1 MNVGIQLP
9 VEEYKSVC
17 SRCSELTALPSN
29 PLARRGHFEA
39 SKERDKKRKKR
50 KIKRRKET
58 KGMEENTH

>member
-17 SRCSELTALPSN
+17 SRCSELTALPPN

-39 SKERDKKRKKR
+39 SKERDKKRKKG
-50 KIKRRKET
+50 K
-58 KGMEENTH
+58 